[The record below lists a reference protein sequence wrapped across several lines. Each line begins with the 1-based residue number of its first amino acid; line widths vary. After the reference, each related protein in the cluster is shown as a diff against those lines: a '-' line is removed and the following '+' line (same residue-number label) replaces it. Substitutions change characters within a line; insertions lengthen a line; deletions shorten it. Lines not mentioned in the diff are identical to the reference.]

1 MNTRCPRCGL
11 KLQPRAE
18 FCPACGSEV
27 AKAPDR
33 IDIEEDL
40 YEILSVSPRAPA
52 AQIRAA
58 LSEATRLWSSRANS
72 APQMEDRHKAE
83 KLLGVLERAES
94 VLLNPSSRAAYDEAR
109 RARASS
115 KDSGSVPIPFP
126 TRPTT
131 QRNPETPRQRTNTS
145 GATAG
150 TDAQDEPQSGFWH
163 FFGWCRLTGTILG
176 LDPPYMAK
184 PEMSLAGVIGK
195 LLIGLLLIPVFLGVM
210 GAVMLFRFTF
220 SLLSPGSSGRPG
232 FFSGLASQVSGF
244 FLTGKLFG
252 PKEQV
257 LVRDFRL
264 RDSTGLEHLVR
275 IRGELV
281 AGNLSAGDEVDVEGY
296 NRRGTLMFRKGMNR
310 RTRSEIV
317 VKYR

>member
-18 FCPACGSEV
+18 FCPACGNDA
-27 AKAPDR
+27 AKAPER

-40 YEILSVSPRAPA
+40 YELLSVSPRAPA

-58 LSEATRLWSSRANS
+58 LTEATRRWSSRANS

-83 KLLGVLERAES
+83 KLIGLLERAES

-115 KDSGSVPIPFP
+115 KVPDSIPVPFP
-126 TRPTT
+126 TGPTSK
-131 QRNPETPRQRTNTS
+131 RNPEAPRRR
-145 GATAG
+145 ADTAG
-150 TDAQDEPQSGFWH
+150 AAPGADHRDEPPSGFWQ
-163 FFGWCRLTGTILG
+163 FFGWCRLTGIVLG

-184 PEMSLAGVIGK
+184 PEVSFVGIIGK

-210 GAVMLFRFTF
+210 GAVMLVRFTF
-220 SLLSPGSSGRPG
+220 SLLSPRSSGRPG

-275 IRGELV
+275 IRGELIT
-281 AGNLSAGDEVDVEGY
+281 GNLNVGDEVDVEGY
-296 NRRGTLMFRKGMNR
+296 NRRGTLMFRKGLNR